1 MQRLA
6 IRSRT
11 YGLEINTAKTKVMI
25 VDCPNNNNPDTA
37 RIAGYE
43 VVSRFKYLRLVI
55 TNTGDCEP
63 EIRRHIAMA
72 RSSTTKLT
80 RIWKDTSI
88 TIKTKLRL
96 LRILIFPIATYAAE
110 TWTVK
115 MADRRRIDAL
125 EMWCYRRMLRIP

>member
-1 MQRLA
+1 
-6 IRSRT
+6 
-11 YGLEINTAKTKVMI
+11 MI
-25 VDCPNNNNPDTA
+25 VDRPNNNNPDTA

-43 VVSRFKYLRLVI
+43 VVSRFEYLGLVI

-63 EIRRHIAMA
+63 EIRRRIAMA

>member
-25 VDCPNNNNPDTA
+25 VDRPNNNNPDTA

-43 VVSRFKYLRLVI
+43 VVSRFEYLGLVI

-63 EIRRHIAMA
+63 EIRRRIAMA

-96 LRILIFPIATYAAE
+96 LRTLVFH
-110 TWTVK
+110 
-115 MADRRRIDAL
+115 RH
-125 EMWCYRRMLRIP
+125 LRG